1 MKKVLFVIHSLVG
14 GGAEKVLVNLVNHLD
29 RSKYD
34 ISVTVVFGGGVN
46 EKYLSNDIHFNAV
59 FPNAFPG
66 NSHLLKLLTPK
77 QLHKLCVR
85 EQYDIEISYLEGV
98 AARIVSGCDNKKT
111 KLISWIHVEQHNMKK
126 LAYSFRNSKEAR
138 WCYNQ
143 FDQTVC
149 VSQYVKKDFL
159 GILHFT
165 KPCSVLFNTVESD
178 VILENSEEP
187 VKALESDDKFRLI
200 AVGTLKASKGYD
212 MLLRVVRRLSQ
223 KHDIHLYILGVG
235 PLREKLEK
243 YASELKIEKNVTFL
257 GYDTNPYKYVSKC
270 DLFVCAS
277 QAEGFSTAATEALIV
292 GTPVCTVDVSGMKEM
307 LGYNNEFGVVTEN
320 SEMGLYNGIK
330 MLIEN
335 PETLKSYKAAA
346 IVRGKDF
353 STKGTVQAVEKM
365 LDKIMEM

>member
-34 ISVTVVFGGGVN
+34 ISVTVIFGGGIN
-46 EKYLSNDIHFNAV
+46 EKYLANDIHFNAV
-59 FPNAFPG
+59 FPSVFPG
-66 NSHLLKLLTPK
+66 NSQFLKVLTPR
-77 QLHKLCVR
+77 QLHKLCIR
-85 EQYDIEISYLEGV
+85 EQYDIEISYLEGIT
-98 AARIVSGCDNKKT
+98 ARMVSGCNNKKT

-138 WCYNQ
+138 WCYNR

-159 GILHFT
+159 KILNFT

-178 VILENSEEP
+178 IILEKSKEP
-187 VKALESDDKFRLI
+187 VKILKLEDEFRLI

-212 MLLRVVRRLSQ
+212 MLLRVIRRLSQ
-223 KHDIHLYILGVG
+223 KHNIHLYILGEG

-243 YASELKIEKNVTFL
+243 YASELKIENNVTFL
-257 GYDTNPYKYVSKC
+257 GYDTNPYKYISKC

-277 QAEGFSTAATEALIV
+277 QAEGFSTAATESLIV

-307 LGYNNEFGVVTEN
+307 LGHNNEFGVVTEN

-335 PETLKSYKAAA
+335 PEVLKSYKAAA

-353 STKGTVQAVEKM
+353 STKETVQAVEKM
-365 LDKIMEM
+365 LDTIMEL